1 MRRAVIERAVPH
13 LAARSRLR
21 RSGSCAGVSPAACHG
36 DAYKAV
42 IESGLVEVCSQQA
55 LTCADAV
62 VVYAPRARAASAVE
76 GRDLFREARKMAFG
90 INNSIKQIAV
100 LEGEVLDSLM
110 AIVQA
115 FIQQAGRPDVSSYAP
130 GRINAWNGPKAD
142 LRYKGNFFTAAD
154 YWCPELHQ
162 FCERLMSGYH
172 ACLITYSGDGE
183 TGKGIGLHGDQ
194 SYAAFTAR
202 SVNLQVDLEATTP
215 WLMGQQYPGM
225 AYSRD
230 QQVIAHS
237 PAQAEAGEGEDL
249 YQFELRHG
257 SVIEFNCKNPHAA
270 HPAPGRYSINLW
282 AAASTKNAPAKA
294 AWDELITQHGRSGGG
309 KLIETGIQS
318 VLPKPLNFS
327 QSELA
332 QMQAPPIVRKVTA
345 KQYYAATA
353 EPAVALP
360 RPAAPSASAPK
371 LSDFLSESYQR
382 SDVLRVPKL
391 IQQGYR
397 IAIRAVASHDIA
409 RSDLMIIS
417 GGQDGADQGGLI
429 AAARLGLPTGGIAPH
444 GWLVST
450 GTAQDLLQSYGL
462 IEGPAA
468 ESDAGAYRIRTVLNA
483 AQADATIVFGSV
495 DLATDKGS
503 YLTLQLARWYAE
515 SEGKAYCHIEVADL
529 MPQNMQATIMAIRE
543 WLEDGDIRIL
553 NVAGNRQRNVRPLD
567 LAGAVAECL
576 QAVLAE
582 PLQ

>member
-1 MRRAVIERAVPH
+1 M
-13 LAARSRLR
+13 
-21 RSGSCAGVSPAACHG
+21 
-36 DAYKAV
+36 
-42 IESGLVEVCSQQA
+42 QA
-55 LTCADAV
+55 D
-62 VVYAPRARAASAVE
+62 P
-76 GRDLFREARKMAFG
+76 
-90 INNSIKQIAV
+90 
-100 LEGEVLDSLM
+100 
-110 AIVQA
+110 
-115 FIQQAGRPDVSSYAP
+115 
-130 GRINAWNGPKAD
+130 
-142 LRYKGNFFTAAD
+142 
-154 YWCPELHQ
+154 
-162 FCERLMSGYH
+162 
-172 ACLITYSGDGE
+172 
-183 TGKGIGLHGDQ
+183 
-194 SYAAFTAR
+194 
-202 SVNLQVDLEATTP
+202 EATTH
-215 WLMGQQYPGM
+215 LADGSAISRHG
-225 AYSRD
+225 YSRE
-230 QQVIAHS
+230 QQVIARS
-237 PAQAEAGEGEDL
+237 LAQAEAGEGEDL

-282 AAASTKNAPAKA
+282 KAASTERAPAKA
-294 AWDELITQHGRSGGG
+294 AWDELTSQHGRSGGG
-309 KLIETGIQS
+309 KLIETGITP

-360 RPAAPSASAPK
+360 RPAAPSASAPR

-382 SDVLRVPKL
+382 SDVLRVPSL

-397 IAIRAVASHDIA
+397 IAIRAVTSHDIT

-429 AAARLGLPTGGIAPH
+429 ASARLGLPTGGIAPH

-462 IEGPAA
+462 IEGPPAK
-468 ESDAGAYRIRTVLNA
+468 SDAGAYRIRTVLNA
-483 AQADATIVFGSV
+483 AQADGTIIFGSV
-495 DLATDKGS
+495 DPATDKGS

-515 SEGKAYCHIEVADL
+515 SAGKAYCHVEVADL
-529 MPQNMQATIMAIRE
+529 LPQNMQATIAAIRE

-553 NVAGNRQRNVRPLD
+553 NVAGNRQHKVRQLD

-582 PLQ
+582 ALQ